1 MKQEEE
7 HKIRRVE
14 LRPRAPEPMSLGV
27 SQLPEDD
34 DQHLY
39 SPKPPSIIN
48 ELFQREAL
56 SNQLVSAVELSL
68 SSSSQA
74 QHAAARN
81 TIAAKVVSL
90 SNPKL

>member
-1 MKQEEE
+1 
-7 HKIRRVE
+7 
-14 LRPRAPEPMSLGV
+14 MSLGV

-39 SPKPPSIIN
+39 SPKPPSVIS

-56 SNQLVSAVELSL
+56 SNQLVPAVELSL

-74 QHAAARN
+74 QLPPRE
-81 TIAAKVVSL
+81 TRYPLKSSL
-90 SNPKL
+90 LQLWSNPKL

>member
-1 MKQEEE
+1 
-7 HKIRRVE
+7 
-14 LRPRAPEPMSLGV
+14 MSLGV

-34 DQHLY
+34 DQHFH

-56 SNQLVSAVELSL
+56 SNPLVSAVELS
-68 SSSSQA
+68 SSLQA

-81 TIAAKVVSL
+81 TISAKGCL
-90 SNPKL
+90 S